1 MAGIN
6 RVILVGNLGK
16 DPEVKSLESGV
27 KLAKFS
33 LATTETFKDKDGNR
47 TEHTE
52 WHNIVFWRGLA
63 DVAEKYLRKGS
74 TIYLE
79 GRIRTRTWKDEDGKN
94 RYMTEIQGD
103 NMTMLGGR
111 RDNNSQQADNAT
123 KAAEPK
129 PEPIAESD
137 TKQTND
143 LPF

>member
-33 LATTETFKDKDGNR
+33 LATTETFKDRDGNR

-129 PEPIAESD
+129 PEPITDSGTE
-137 TKQTND
+137 QTND

>member
-33 LATTETFKDKDGNR
+33 LATTETFKDRDGNR

-63 DVAEKYLRKGS
+63 DIAEKYLRKGS

-137 TKQTND
+137 TKQAND